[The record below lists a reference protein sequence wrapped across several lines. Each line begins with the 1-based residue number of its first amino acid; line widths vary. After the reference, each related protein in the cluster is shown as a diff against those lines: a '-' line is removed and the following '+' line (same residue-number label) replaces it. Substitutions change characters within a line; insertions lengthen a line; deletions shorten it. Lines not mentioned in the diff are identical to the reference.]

1 MPIEKAE
8 DFFNHAA
15 LDKAI
20 AAYQKRKATGKTKRK
35 VREAD
40 IEAYGGD
47 CVKDLGG
54 IPYKFTSPGRAAVP
68 DRLNLLPIPPEHRE
82 LVARYVRFAEYKRPG
97 EKPTGPQQRE
107 HERLRA
113 LGFYVAVID
122 SKAAADTE
130 FPNLFK

>member
-1 MPIEKAE
+1 MPA
-8 DFFNHAA
+8 D

-20 AAYQKRKATGKTKRK
+20 AAYQKRKAAGKPKRK
-35 VREAD
+35 VRESE
-40 IEAYGGD
+40 IEAYGGER
-47 CVKDLGG
+47 VKDLGG
-54 IPYKFTSPGRAAVP
+54 VPYKFTSPGRAAVP
-68 DRLNLLPIPPEHRE
+68 DRLNLLPIPAEHRE
-82 LVARYVRFAEYKRPG
+82 IVSRYVRFAEYKRPG

-122 SKAAADTE
+122 SKDAADTE